1 MALGILRVLK
11 ANRTARAALLVSLG
25 IALLYAALALSTSSA
40 RAPHLLESV
49 SAFLHS
55 PINGASPNAT
65 TSAPPPKPTIYD
77 PKLIL
82 GETHNTEYAG
92 PPVGFNGT
100 RRANATL
107 LMLAR
112 NNELE
117 KAKQSVRELEEKFN
131 RQFGY
136 PWLFLN
142 NVPFDKQFKE

>member
-1 MALGILRVLK
+1 MLK
-11 ANRTARAALLVSLG
+11 VNRTARAAILVSLG
-25 IALLYAALALSTSSA
+25 LTLLYAALALSTSSV

-49 SAFLHS
+49 SAFLNT
-55 PINGASPNAT
+55 PIGGPRPNTT
-65 TSAPPPKPTIYD
+65 TSAPQTKPTAYD